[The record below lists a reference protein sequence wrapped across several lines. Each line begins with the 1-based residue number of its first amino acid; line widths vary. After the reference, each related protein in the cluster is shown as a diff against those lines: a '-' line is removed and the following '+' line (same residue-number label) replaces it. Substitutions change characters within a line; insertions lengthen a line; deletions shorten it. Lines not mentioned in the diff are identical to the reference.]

1 MKRSKTRHEVFHSM
15 TDVFIIFTEP
25 VITEG
30 SEEYS
35 ILSDGWTIVSK
46 DNSRSCQFEHT
57 LLITNTGVE
66 ILTTFYTNYESI

>member
-1 MKRSKTRHEVFHSM
+1 M